1 MSCND
6 SIPISDIVAAVAEQL
21 SKQYVASENGVAKDL
36 TLKGDVALDSAAKA
50 SLCEALSNC
59 FDDKFVTDFAIDD
72 TQSHI
77 VLTLNNGE
85 KHRISKEELAAFL
98 KPELQGVDG
107 AKGDKGDTGATGP
120 QGPAGPQGPQGP
132 KGDKG
137 DTGAT
142 GPQGPQGLAGLV
154 GPKGDKGDT
163 GPQGPAGPQGL
174 AGPVGPQGP
183 AGNSADLDLSNLP
196 TTSWKDGTTVLVRQD
211 GTLKQM
217 VPVEALFQEIGVG
230 MAADRLSDLTGKE
243 FDVVVTVTNSGRN
256 ANTET
261 DLVITKPSNTGYT
274 LSDFRPTASGGTIER
289 VDDLNYKIKTLQSGG
304 TGVVRFKVRLN
315 EVGTYQFGA
324 SINPNTLLDL
334 QTNNNTASLTLS
346 ARAATANPDEVGLDC
361 PLITASYKGETI
373 PVFVHTTPLYA
384 VTVNRAPAAV
394 VKGSLIDAVINV
406 PQATTVVVATLEDP
420 SIHHDIELLQHG
432 GKLYATAYYFDEGVP
447 VQPTDNTIRRT
458 NLVSGVDYTF
468 SSGVLT
474 IKKDTGAQPVV
485 VSARGAGKDC
495 KWQTFVVSPS
505 YEMSSGLTLSTT
517 HPNAKKS
524 NTVEGESLSPP
535 PGVLDALVPLD
546 GLQYTGRTYH
556 KYVGAVSA
564 LPKITERLT
573 ITLTAGK
580 ATTFTVTADG
590 EVANNYF
597 ANASS
602 GGNIQVRG
610 EGNTLHVTVL
620 DTVTPADTL
629 QVKNV
634 KFQVV

>member
-98 KPELQGVDG
+98 KPELKGVDG
-107 AKGDKGDTGATGP
+107 
-120 QGPAGPQGPQGP
+120 
-132 KGDKG
+132 
-137 DTGAT
+137 
-142 GPQGPQGLAGLV
+142 V
-154 GPKGDKGDT
+154 KGDKGDT
-163 GPQGPAGPQGL
+163 GPQGPAGPQG
-174 AGPVGPQGP
+174 PQGPQGP
-183 AGNSADLDLSNLP
+183 AGKSADLDLSNLP

-230 MAADRLSDLTGKE
+230 MAADRLSDFTGKE

-274 LSDFRPTASGGTIER
+274 LSDFRPTASRATIER
-289 VDDLNYKIKTLQSGG
+289 VDDLNYKIKNLQSGG

-373 PVFVHTTPLYA
+373 PVFVHTSYTERVY
-384 VTVNRAPAAV
+384 VNSAPVAV
-394 VKGSLIDAVINV
+394 VKGSFNNTVINV
-406 PQATTVVVATLEDP
+406 PQATTVVLAELTEP
-420 SIHHDIELLQHG
+420 SSLHDIELLEHG
-432 GKLYATAYYFDEGVP
+432 GKLYASAFYYDDKIP
-447 VQPTDNTIRRT
+447 VQPTDNTTRGT

-468 SSGVLT
+468 SNGVLT
-474 IKKDTGAQPVV
+474 IKKDTGVRPVV

-505 YEMSSGLTLSTT
+505 YELSSGLSLSTT
-517 HPNAKKS
+517 HPNARKS
-524 NTVEGESLSPP
+524 TIVEGENLNPQSGSLS
-535 PGVLDALVPLD
+535 VLVPRD
-546 GLQYTGRTYH
+546 GLQYTGRAYS
-556 KYVGAVSA
+556 KYVGTVSA
-564 LPKITERLT
+564 LPKLTERLT

-580 ATTFTVTADG
+580 ATTFTVTAAG
-590 EVANNYF
+590 ELANNYF

-602 GGNIQVRG
+602 AGNIQVRG

>member
-36 TLKGDVALDSAAKA
+36 TLKGDVALDSVAKA

-77 VLTLNNGE
+77 VLTLNSGE
-85 KHRISKEELAAFL
+85 KHRISREELAAFL
-98 KPELQGVDG
+98 KPELKGVDG
-107 AKGDKGDTGATGP
+107 AKGDKGDT
-120 QGPAGPQGPQGP
+120 GPQGPQGP

-137 DTGAT
+137 DTG
-142 GPQGPQGLAGLV
+142 
-154 GPKGDKGDT
+154 
-163 GPQGPAGPQGL
+163 PQGPAGK
-174 AGPVGPQGP
+174 
-183 AGNSADLDLSNLP
+183 SADLDLSNLP
-196 TTSWKDGTTVLVRQD
+196 TTTWKDGTSVLVKQD
-211 GTLKQM
+211 GALKQM

-230 MAADRLSDLTGKE
+230 MAADRLSDFTGKE

-256 ANTET
+256 LNTQT

-274 LSDFRPTASGGTIER
+274 LSDFRPTASGATIER
-289 VDDLNYKIKTLQSGG
+289 VDDLNYKIKNLQSGG

-346 ARAATANPDEVGLDC
+346 ARAATANPDEVGIGC
-361 PLITASYKGETI
+361 PLITASYKGETV
-373 PVFVHTTPLYA
+373 PVFVHINYTTLLA
-384 VTVNRAPAAV
+384 VNRAPAAV
-394 VKGSLIDAVINV
+394 VKGSLSNTVINI
-406 PQATTVVVATLEDP
+406 PQATTVVVASLPATDRE
-420 SIHHDIELLQHG
+420 DIELLQHG
-432 GKLYATAYYFDEGVP
+432 GKLYAAADYYDTRIP
-447 VQPTDNTIRRT
+447 VQPTDNTTRET

-474 IKKDTGAQPVV
+474 IKKDTGTRPLV

-495 KWQTFVVSPS
+495 KWQTFLVAPS
-505 YEMSSGLTLSTT
+505 YELSSGLTLSTT
-517 HPNAKKS
+517 HS
-524 NTVEGESLSPP
+524 NTRKSMGVETENPSPP
-535 PGVLDALVPLD
+535 AAFLKTLVPLD
-546 GLQYTGRTYH
+546 GLQYTGRTYR
-556 KYVGAVSA
+556 KWVDNISA
-564 LPKITERLT
+564 LPKITESLT
-573 ITLTAGK
+573 ITLTEGK
-580 ATTFTVTADG
+580 AMTFTVTAEG
-590 EVANNYF
+590 ELAKNYF

-602 GGNIQVRG
+602 AGNIQVRG

-620 DTVTPADTL
+620 ATVNPADSL
-629 QVKNV
+629 QVNNV
-634 KFQVV
+634 KFQVG